1 MQLGGDGNKDSL
13 RVLKRGPRVCLEGIR
28 RKDVLDGCGLS
39 KEPFIEACLCNRL
52 YVMVGS
58 RVLDTCH
65 PVHTE
70 RVRQCE

>member
-1 MQLGGDGNKDSL
+1 M
-13 RVLKRGPRVCLEGIR
+13 EGIR

-39 KEPFIEACLCNRL
+39 RKESFIETKLCNRL

-58 RVLDTCH
+58 RVVDTCH

-70 RVRQCE
+70 QGQVM